1 MEHGED
7 PFAPMTF
14 HGEDPA
20 PTDGTGDADGVDWRA
35 AGRRMGGWLSR
46 HTPLARRPMTALI
59 AVSACCML
67 LGLTVLTVQ
76 RSAGEKRDQA
86 YAACTTARD
95 RWQDEASRF
104 SRSVE
109 GVLDPLDMDALRDA
123 DPAGAERITRLA
135 AETRPPA
142 SCEGTMGVKDLAAAA
157 ASFNDASDS
166 FDSRVSS
173 LRKAV
178 AAASASMED
187 TARAKARERLSE
199 AVSQARETLSRTAGV
214 QLRVPYLRDRLSRLV
229 DDADTMLADP
239 DASADD
245 MDRLASNV
253 AHSEEWLLDSIR

>member
-7 PFAPMTF
+7 PFAPMVY
-14 HGEDPA
+14 HVEDPA
-20 PTDGTGDADGVDWRA
+20 PTDGAGDGGDWRA
-35 AGRRMGGWLSR
+35 AGRRITGWLSR
-46 HTPLARRPMTALI
+46 HTPSARRPMTAII

-95 RWQDEASRF
+95 RWQEEASRF
-104 SRSVE
+104 RRSAE

-123 DPAGAERITRLA
+123 DPAGAERITRLS
-135 AETRPPA
+135 AEPRPPA
-142 SCEGTMGVKDLAAAA
+142 SCDGTMGVKDLETA
-157 ASFNDASDS
+157 ASSFDDASDS

-178 AAASASMED
+178 AATSASMED

-245 MDRLASNV
+245 MERLASNV
-253 AHSEEWLLDSIR
+253 GSSEERMLDSIR